1 LAARRVP
8 RLDGLCRA
16 SLFFSA
22 VRQRQAVLQ
31 VQHVHPYV
39 RANEDRCIPRGS
51 RLRDRGRW
59 ALVRRFRLP
68 ELRVRAVVPVA
79 QLDGRGNATF
89 RAA

>member
-1 LAARRVP
+1 MAARRVP
-8 RLDGLCRA
+8 RLDVRCRA

-22 VRQRQAVLQ
+22 ARQRQAVLQ

-59 ALVRRFRLP
+59 VLVLRFPLP

>member
-1 LAARRVP
+1 MAARRVP

-22 VRQRQAVLQ
+22 VRQRRGVHQ
-31 VQHVHPYV
+31 VQHVHPYG
-39 RANEDRCIPRGS
+39 RASEDRCIPRGS

-59 ALVRRFRLP
+59 VLVRHFRLL
-68 ELRVRAVVPVA
+68 ELRVQAVVRVA

-89 RAA
+89 RAV